1 MAHTARTF
9 VSREVASRTKERA
22 SSELIRVDGAQPGV
36 AMRKKARGNDDD
48 RVAWAC
54 TARPRLINQ
63 RHVQVDGSRRIIL
76 AIRAVLERPE
86 R

>member
-1 MAHTARTF
+1 MAHRPRAF
-9 VSREVASRTKERA
+9 VSREVATRAEECA

-36 AMRKKARGNDDD
+36 AMRKKARASDDH

-54 TARPRLINQ
+54 TARSCLINQ

-86 R
+86 W